1 MYMPLED
8 RADMVV
14 DGEISVHCQFCNKTE
29 RFTPQ
34 DVGLTAVQ

>member
-1 MYMPLED
+1 MSMPITD

-34 DVGLTAVQ
+34 GVGLSVN